1 METAGTTT
9 LEHRRVMSLCGF
21 RGRFFGKSAL
31 EKQMFRIIY
40 GVLYESELPVAKDAE
55 GFELTIPR
63 EARKLLLR

>member
-1 METAGTTT
+1 MEPAGTTT
-9 LEHRRVMSLCGF
+9 LELRRVMSPGGF